1 MIGVFVTFKY
11 GSEFDAV
18 KLRKIADG
26 ARPRFEGMP
35 QLRSK
40 VFTVNSEAR
49 EAVNVYVWQSEDAA
63 RAFFNEEL
71 LQRVTGLYGVRPSI
85 AFVEIAALVDNGPAA
100 NRS

>member
-40 VFTVNSEAR
+40 VFTVNS
-49 EAVNVYVWQSEDAA
+49 
-63 RAFFNEEL
+63 
-71 LQRVTGLYGVRPSI
+71 
-85 AFVEIAALVDNGPAA
+85 
-100 NRS
+100 